1 MGFRLSKLYTRTGD
15 EGKTGLL
22 TCKFSTYQ
30 HFAQSWHRF
39 NIDYSISEANWRYRD
54 TTSLESQT

>member
-15 EGKTGLL
+15 EGKTGL
-22 TCKFSTYQ
+22 
-30 HFAQSWHRF
+30 ADGRR
-39 NIDYSISEANWRYRD
+39 IEVNWRYRD